1 MLLRAFLI
9 VFSLLNLTACVT
21 ETNVIRA
28 DLTQRQGVY
37 VVGFTEQADIRA
49 NLEDQLVHDL
59 TAKNIIARASYT
71 DISDITRS
79 SREEIIEQTSARK
92 LLAVLL
98 INQVAADASDSVVA
112 DPNRVSPMHPD
123 LQAFYEHANAERPQP
138 PGVKQ
143 RVFAEINLFIVDGEQ
158 ANLFWSGTTWS
169 VNADGRGG
177 AIKDVSQVVVEQLA
191 TVRSQFVADQ

>member
-9 VFSLLNLTACVT
+9 VLVLLNLAACVT
-21 ETNVIRA
+21 ETKVIRA
-28 DLTQRQGVY
+28 DLTQQQGVY
-37 VVGFTEQADIRA
+37 VVGFTQQDDIRT

-59 TAKNIIARASYT
+59 TAKNIVARASHT

-79 SREEIIEQTSARK
+79 SREDIIKQTNARK

-98 INQVAADASDSVVA
+98 INQVTADASDSVVA
-112 DPNRVSPMHPD
+112 DPKRISPTHPD
-123 LQAFYEHANAERPQP
+123 LQAFYEHANTQRPQP
-138 PGVKQ
+138 SRNNQ

-191 TVRSQFVADQ
+191 AVRSRLVADQ